1 MIQDSKKFLTAKAKE
16 KKDDEAQK
24 CGSTGRGGAEASG
37 SLRSGVAPQDAA
49 SPAVQDAT
57 GVGGGA
63 ASGGTPR
70 AGAAPDA
77 QELAPETTRSE
88 EEELLRIARDKASNA
103 AQKEQEAKEA
113 QAAEEAAKAAKDE
126 ELLRIARDKAS
137 NAAQKEQ
144 EAKEAQAAEEAS
156 TRTDARD
163 AVEVTLIKG
172 KEHCMGKGVVIV
184 KASGIDEERGTEFD
198 VDCMSDE
205 TARDIVEELEAHF
218 PNVTRPGLDA
228 ITEQLE
234 GIFAKLQESVDAA
247 VTAAGAARSTDG
259 AAGSVAPG
267 GAFAS
272 LDGAAL
278 APPAQAVAPVAAVTP
293 IVPPQHVRAE
303 SAPSAITTMSLP
315 AGQAPRAGPG
325 SLPPAI
331 DEVAER

>member
-24 CGSTGRGGAEASG
+24 CGSTGRGGAEAGG

-113 QAAEEAAKAAKDE
+113 QAAEEA
-126 ELLRIARDKAS
+126 
-137 NAAQKEQ
+137 
-144 EAKEAQAAEEAS
+144 S

-163 AVEVTLIKG
+163 AVEVTLKKG

-184 KASGIDEERGTEFD
+184 KASGLDEDETEFD

-259 AAGSVAPG
+259 
-267 GAFAS
+267 GANKAC
-272 LDGAAL
+272 
-278 APPAQAVAPVAAVTP
+278 PEP
-293 IVPPQHVRAE
+293 
-303 SAPSAITTMSLP
+303 
-315 AGQAPRAGPG
+315 GPG
-325 SLPPAI
+325 
-331 DEVAER
+331 RR

>member
-88 EEELLRIARDKASNA
+88 E
-103 AQKEQEAKEA
+103 
-113 QAAEEAAKAAKDE
+113 E

-259 AAGSVAPG
+259 AAGSVGPG